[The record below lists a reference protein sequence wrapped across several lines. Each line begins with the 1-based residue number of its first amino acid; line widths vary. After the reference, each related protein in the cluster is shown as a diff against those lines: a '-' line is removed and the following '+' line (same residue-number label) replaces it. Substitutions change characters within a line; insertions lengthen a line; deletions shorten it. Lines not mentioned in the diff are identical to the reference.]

1 MESAIIELRLG
12 GSALNTITKAVTPAE
27 AILLQLNN
35 GEGSIFNI
43 NINGSVNFTEKEERE
58 RLLLTYGREWLD
70 KCYPGQTRIPL
81 TFVEAG
87 FEFEKPEKP
96 EKAKKIKE
104 INDN

>member
-43 NINGSVNFTEKEERE
+43 VINGQVSFTEKEERE

-70 KCYPGQTRIPL
+70 KCYPGQTRIPM
-81 TFVEAG
+81 TFAEAG
-87 FEFEKPEKP
+87 FEIEKPEKP
-96 EKAKKIKE
+96 EKSKKSKE

>member
-1 MESAIIELRLG
+1 MESAMIELRLG

-27 AILLQLNN
+27 AVLLQLNN

-43 NINGSVNFTEKEERE
+43 VIAQPIDFTEKEERE

-70 KCYPGQTRIPL
+70 KCYPGQTRIPM

-87 FEFEKPEKP
+87 FEMEKPEKP
-96 EKAKKIKE
+96 EKLKKSKE
-104 INDN
+104 ISNN